1 MNSIYNYH
9 FLSLREKMLKNRQ
22 KVKGSSFI
30 SAYAEPLAGL
40 VALPQHCALCDVN
53 NNGEYKLVIGHLGDG
68 KRSRVFALFF
78 KGRPKK

>member
-1 MNSIYNYH
+1 
-9 FLSLREKMLKNRQ
+9 MLKNRQ

-68 KRSRVFALFF
+68 KRSRVFFVRLEGE
-78 KGRPKK
+78 KVVEIKT